1 MNNNDFELGKSFG
14 ATAEQMRFACG
25 LLANTYK
32 GDSDEVNG
40 GILADLYRCFP
51 DCAFSAPKP
60 SVEFSEERL
69 ATMEDLPPPKAK
81 K

>member
-1 MNNNDFELGKSFG
+1 MSNNDFEVGKEFN
-14 ATAEQMRFACG
+14 ATAEQMRFVLG
-25 LLANTYK
+25 NTAHVYRC
-32 GDSDEVNG
+32 GDSE
-40 GILADLYRCFP
+40 ADSATLTELSRCFP
-51 DCAFSAPKP
+51 DCTFSAPKP